1 MKLERDIPEKCRN
14 SPPPGM
20 YVRATYMEIS
30 RLAGKAEEL
39 NPNTG
44 CLHPSIQKEPVQR
57 SPTRW
62 SLRKASRPLQTHR
75 RGLSRV
81 SRLRDRPQLRLR
93 ADKLPSPNHC
103 VRDVISCW
111 FSKLS
116 LSLSIHP
123 CFFAHDPLP
132 CLVSFP
138 CPCSFLAAPS
148 RFDRRGFPGP
158 DSQGNS
164 RGNRRT
170 SRCVSGSEPRV

>member
-1 MKLERDIPEKCRN
+1 MCSVPPSLQRIKQTYIRRAMSTMKYSDRH
-14 SPPPGM
+14 
-20 YVRATYMEIS
+20 
-30 RLAGKAEEL
+30 LAGLSAQGL
-39 NPNTG
+39 
-44 CLHPSIQKEPVQR
+44 
-57 SPTRW
+57 PTAW
-62 SLRKASRPLQTHR
+62 NSR
-75 RGLSRV
+75 RGL